1 MLDRIGITVGQVWR
15 ASGPGG
21 KVLLAL
27 GAALIPIFCASLFVA
42 TPPPRPGQPTIRAGV
57 SFSTAKPTDVVF
69 TPTPVPPTNTPLPTN
84 TVPPTNTPGP
94 TNTPTATRTPQPT
107 NTPRPTPE
115 PTKPPEPIILS
126 GSGQSVTDPID
137 LPEGIFT
144 VRLVHEGSR
153 NFIIKVYRGD
163 IEDLLVNA
171 IGRYAGTR
179 AVRGGGKV
187 FFEVTASSSWSIQI
201 EPLGIDQSGSGNV
214 AGQGDSIIGRFDPVA
229 SGATPYLFTHDG
241 QRNFVIQLICAGGQD
256 LVQNEI
262 GSVDN
267 AAVVRFPEGPCLW
280 DIQAD
285 GAWTLKPK

>member
-1 MLDRIGITVGQVWR
+1 MGSRLLGMVGRIWR
-15 ASGPGG
+15 SAGPGG

-27 GAALIPIFCASLFVA
+27 GASLIPIFCASLFVA
-42 TPPPRPGQPTIRAGV
+42 TPPPRSRQPTIRAGV
-57 SFSTAKPTDVVF
+57 GLNTTQPTVVMGTSTPA
-69 TPTPVPPTNTPLPTN
+69 PPTNTP
-84 TVPPTNTPGP
+84 PPTNTLGP
-94 TNTPTATRTPQPT
+94 TNTPTATRTPKPT
-107 NTPRPTPE
+107 NTPTPTPE

-163 IEDLLVNA
+163 VEDLLVNA

-179 AVRGGGKV
+179 AVLGGSPM
-187 FFEVTASSSWSIQI
+187 FFEVTASSTWKIQI
-201 EPLGIDQSGSGNV
+201 EPLGVDPSGSGDV
-214 AGQGDSIIGRFDPVA
+214 AGQGDSIIGRFDPTA

-241 QRNFVIQLICAGGQD
+241 QRNFVVQLICAGGQD

-262 GSVDN
+262 GTVDN
-267 AAVVRFPEGPCLW
+267 AAVVRFPEGPCFW